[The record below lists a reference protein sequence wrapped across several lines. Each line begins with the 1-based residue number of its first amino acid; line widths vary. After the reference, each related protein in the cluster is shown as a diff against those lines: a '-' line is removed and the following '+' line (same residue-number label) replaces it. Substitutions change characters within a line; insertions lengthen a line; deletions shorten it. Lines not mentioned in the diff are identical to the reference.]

1 MTFDTPLALYTTL
14 YGWAFYGSVWNI
26 FLFTGIALVPF
37 GFVIGRAFWDGFT
50 RGSAVQVLPGVE
62 GQIYTMLVIVGF
74 AAQPNPLT
82 NISPGTITV
91 QAYARTITNP
101 TPAPETIGTSTN
113 TYAAAFGC
121 PSNASC
127 GPGVGVDV
135 PPFWYGVMKLSE
147 GFTRATIAGL
157 PEIAGFREIRESA
170 RLLNIADMSV
180 RHEANRFFSECYVP
194 AKSFYEQEGLDV
206 IDSGDFWM
214 GNRTFQSDTRFYPT
228 IRANKPVPGF
238 PYDAARDLEY
248 DPAPTGPA
256 AADAGIPA
264 CTDWWT
270 GAGMSA
276 GGQGLRA
283 KLMDNVTAS
292 AGANISSQIVAA
304 MPSGFTLPGPFAS
317 INDYIDDQTVRQL
330 LSRNPPTFTDDQILS
345 QRRNLASIPSDIARS
360 QNLAFGRQD
369 LQAITDY
376 IVIGAPMLQRMLLL
390 GVYGF
395 LVFAVVGSGYK
406 MNALVTGAT
415 MVFVLTYWSALF
427 HMALWVE
434 ESLTEA
440 FFPDTGRIWALIND
454 YGVNNFKRLG
464 AAVGIAQAPPPVG
477 DTTKMTVLSLLL
489 CGGFVI
495 FPLLFTT
502 VVGSVGL
509 RGANFVNDVMTRG
522 SMAALQPASG
532 SIGGGTAK
540 MMGRAGAMGAKGA
553 GGAARLGYKG
563 AQYARRVRSVEVG
576 R

>member
-50 RGSAVQVLPGVE
+50 QGSAVQVLPGVE
-62 GQIYTMLVIVGF
+62 GQIYTMLVIVAF
-74 AAQPNPLT
+74 AAQPSSFT

-101 TPAPETIGTSTN
+101 TPTPETIGTSTN

-121 PSNASC
+121 PANASC

-157 PEIAGFREIRESA
+157 PEIDGLREIRESA

-206 IDSGDFWM
+206 IDSSDFWM
-214 GNRTFQSDTRFYPT
+214 GNRTFQSDARFYPT

-238 PYDAARDLEY
+238 PFVDSRDLEY
-248 DPAPTGPA
+248 DPQPTGPDR
-256 AADAGIPA
+256 ADKGMPS

-270 GAGMSA
+270 GAGMSP
-276 GGQGLRA
+276 GGKGLRE
-283 KLMDNVTAS
+283 KLMDNVSAS
-292 AGANISSQIVAA
+292 AGSSLSAQLVQAL
-304 MPSGFTLPGPFAS
+304 PSGFTLPGPFAS
-317 INDYIDDQTVRQL
+317 INDYVDDQTVRNL
-330 LSRNPPTFTDDQILS
+330 LTRNPPTFTDDQILS
-345 QRRNLASIPSDIARS
+345 ERRNLASIPSDIARV
-360 QNLAFGRQD
+360 QNTAFGRQD
-369 LQAITDY
+369 LQAVTDY
-376 IVIGAPMLQRMLLL
+376 IVIGAPMLQRILLL

-395 LVFAVVGSGYK
+395 LVFSIVGSGYR
-406 MNALVTGAT
+406 MGSLITGAT

-440 FFPDTGRIWALIND
+440 FFPDGGRINALMND
-454 YGVNNFKRLG
+454 FLFNNFSRMG
-464 AAVGIAQAPPPVG
+464 SAIGIAQAPPAVG
-477 DTTKMTVLSLLL
+477 DSTKMTILSLLL
-489 CGGFVI
+489 CAGFVI

-502 VVGSVGL
+502 IVSSAGL
-509 RGANFVNDVMTRG
+509 RGAQLINGVMATSTASAISPAAGGMQRGTSQLMGRIGRQSTRAG
-522 SMAALQPASG
+522 VGAAKVG
-532 SIGGGTAK
+532 YKTAK
-540 MMGRAGAMGAKGA
+540 
-553 GGAARLGYKG
+553 L
-563 AQYARRVRSVEVG
+563 ARRVRNVEVG
-576 R
+576 